1 MQTYRCGIMASC
13 LPGKTEY
20 EALDLIRDAGFE
32 AVFSDDNDPARVYEL
47 KNKCEKLGLSLDFLH
62 APFRGINDFWVPG
75 LAYRA
80 LREGIYRC
88 IDAAAGAG
96 VPAVVCHV
104 SSGWFPPQ
112 LSDIGFSRF
121 DDLVD
126 YAIGKGVKVAFEN
139 LRKVGNLAAI
149 MERYEKIPEVVF
161 CYDCGHEHC
170 YTETVHFLEL
180 YAPRLFCTHIHD
192 NHGRDHNDYL
202 ADTDEHLM
210 PFDGDFDYA
219 DMMRR
224 IRRSGYTG
232 ALTLEIGKS
241 RQYLEETD
249 EAFLRIAFERIT
261 RIAQLGDET
270 L

>member
-1 MQTYRCGIMASC
+1 MENNKLGIIASC
-13 LPGKTEY
+13 LPGKTEQ
-20 EALDLIRDAGFE
+20 EALDPIRAAGFE
-32 AVFSDDNDPARVYEL
+32 MVFSGDNDPKRVLDL
-47 KNKCEKLGLSLDFLH
+47 KNKCEKLGLDLDFLH
-62 APFRGINDFWVPG
+62 APFKGINDFWVPG
-75 LAYRA
+75 LAYRD
-80 LREGIYRC
+80 LREGIYRS

-112 LSDIGFSRF
+112 LSDVGFSRF

-149 MERYEKIPEVVF
+149 MERYENIPEVGF

-180 YAPRLFCTHIHD
+180 YAPRLLCTHIHD
-192 NHGRDHNDYL
+192 NFGRDHSNYWGDPD
-202 ADTDEHLM
+202 AHMM
-210 PFDGDFDYA
+210 PFDGNLDYE

-224 IRRSGYTG
+224 MRATAYTG
-232 ALTLEIGKS
+232 ALTLEVGKKEPYDTVS
-241 RQYLEETD
+241 D
-249 EAFLRIAFERIT
+249 EAFLKIAYERLT
-261 RIAQLGDET
+261 RISKLGK
-270 L
+270 